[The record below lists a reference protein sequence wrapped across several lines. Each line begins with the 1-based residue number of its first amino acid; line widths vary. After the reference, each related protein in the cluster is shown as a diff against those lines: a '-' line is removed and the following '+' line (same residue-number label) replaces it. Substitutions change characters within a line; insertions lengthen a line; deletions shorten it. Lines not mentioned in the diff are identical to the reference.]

1 VLLRDTLDGRRVF
14 LTGVTGFVGQAFLAR
29 VLSDLTGTNL
39 VVLVRSKGSQTGR
52 DRVEQLLRKPAFAPL
67 RATGVDLDDLLDA
80 RVEVL
85 EGDLADLPPLPPG
98 LDVVIHCAGDVSFD
112 PEIDEAFTTNVL
124 GTHQLLDRVVES
136 AAGGPLPHYVHIS
149 TAYVAGRRRGA
160 IPETAVEHDVDWE
173 VEADAASRVHQRLE
187 DTSRTPAVLAPLG
200 RAAEAEHGRA
210 GPLTTAADTER
221 RRREWV
227 GTELVRA
234 GRDRA
239 RSLGWTDCYTFTKAL
254 GERVVEHRAATAG
267 LPASILRPSIIES
280 AVRDPAPGWIEGFK
294 MAEPIILAYG
304 RGDLPEF
311 PAAPDSV
318 VDFVPVDHVVSA
330 MVAVAASAVV
340 GSPLATATGPL
351 PHPGVPAPVRYFH
364 VSSGARNPITFN
376 RIYELIR
383 EHFDAHPLP
392 AGERGAA
399 RLPVWRF
406 PGSESVER
414 LLVSGERA
422 YTVADAVLTRVPRSD
437 TVRRVVED
445 LDRQKRRLDFL
456 RRYMD
461 LYRAYT
467 EADLQF
473 VDDATIALHEGLEPT
488 DREQFGF
495 DTSTIDWDWYIR
507 DSHCP
512 AVTRQVRDAAGLRS
526 RRGGRPGSVG
536 LTGDLTREPGVL
548 AAFDMD
554 GTLLS
559 SNVVEGYLWLRLPEL
574 SARDR
579 VREVAGLTRRLP
591 AYLRAERR
599 DRGGFLRAVY
609 RRYEGADPARL
620 DALVDELVGEHLLS
634 RTSDDALRR
643 IREHRAAGHRTVLI
657 TGAIR
662 QLTRPLAP
670 LFDHVVAADLAVGA
684 DGRCTGFLAAP
695 PLVGESRAAWL
706 RRYAAVEGLDLSA
719 SWAYADS
726 HSDVPMLA
734 AVANPVAVSPDVSL
748 ARTARRNRWATVTWR
763 SGDGHSRWA
772 VPGASRP
779 VEAERRPHP
788 ASRPRVG
795 AGR

>member
-1 VLLRDTLDGRRVF
+1 MRLREALDGRRVF

-29 VLSDLTGTNL
+29 VLSDLPGTRL
-39 VVLVRSKGSQTGR
+39 VVLVRPKGSQTGR
-52 DRVEQLLRKPAFAPL
+52 DRVEQLMRKSVFAPL
-67 RATGVDLDDLLDA
+67 RATGVDLDDLLDE

-85 EGDLADLPPLPPG
+85 EGDLADPPPLPPG

-112 PEIDEAFTTNVL
+112 PAIDDAFTTNVL
-124 GTHQLLDRVVES
+124 GTRQLLDRVVEA
-136 AAGGPLPHYVHIS
+136 AAGGRLPHYVHIS
-149 TAYVAGRRRGA
+149 TCYVAGRRRGA
-160 IPETAVEHDVDWE
+160 IPETSVEHTVDWE
-173 VEADAASRVHQRLE
+173 VETDAASRVHQRLE
-187 DTSRTPAVLAPLG
+187 DASRTPAVLAPLA

-210 GPLTTAADTER
+210 GPLTAAADTER
-221 RRREWV
+221 RRHEWV
-227 GTELVRA
+227 DTQLVRA

-254 GERVVEHRAATAG
+254 GERVVEHYADTRA

-280 AVRDPAPGWIEGFK
+280 ALRDPAPGWIEGFK

-311 PAAPDSV
+311 PSAPDSI

-340 GSPLATATGPL
+340 GQPLATAAP
-351 PHPGVPAPVRYFH
+351 PAPAPGTAAAGAVRYFH
-364 VSSGARNPITFN
+364 VSSGARNPVTFS

-392 AGERGAA
+392 AGERGAP
-399 RLPVWRF
+399 RLPEWRF

-422 YTVADAVLTRVPRSD
+422 FTAADAVLTRVPRSD
-437 TVRRVVED
+437 TVRRLAGD

-456 RRYMD
+456 RRYLD

-473 VDDATIALHEGLEPT
+473 VDDATLALHRGMEPA
-488 DREQFGF
+488 DRAQFGF
-495 DTSTIDWDWYIR
+495 DTAVIDWTWYIR

-512 AVTRQVRDAAGLRS
+512 SVTRSIRDAAALRT
-526 RRGGRPGSVG
+526 RRTPRSGSAA
-536 LTGDLTREPGVL
+536 LDSELAGDPRIL

-574 SARDR
+574 SGSAR
-579 VREVAGLTRRLP
+579 VRELAGLTRKLP
-591 AYLRAERR
+591 TYLRAERR

-609 RRYEGADPARL
+609 RRYAGADPARL
-620 DALVDELVGEHLLS
+620 DAIVDEFVGEHLLS
-634 RTSDDALRR
+634 RTSADALRR

-670 LFDHVVAADLAVGA
+670 LFDLVVAADLAV
-684 DGRCTGFLAAP
+684 DEEGRCTGYLASP

-706 RRYAAVEGLDLSA
+706 RRYADVEGLDLSR

-726 HSDVPMLA
+726 HSDEPMLA
-734 AVANPVAVSPDVSL
+734 AVGNPVAVSADVSL
-748 ARTARRNRWATVTWR
+748 MRTARRLRWASVTWR
-763 SGDGHSRWA
+763 SGGGHGRWS
-772 VPGASRP
+772 VPGGSRP
-779 VEAERRPHP
+779 IDAEPRLAR
-788 ASRPRVG
+788 ASGGPR
-795 AGR
+795 